1 MATEKQPIY
10 AILST
15 SQENKYREYIK
26 LAVMRVDN
34 QEFINRFTYMKA
46 KLGKERKINTDDKST
61 FNILKDEKT
70 LKSEKIIY
78 EEKKH
83 RLYWLNII
91 IGNIKNNIVGIYHG
105 VIKKPLPLFLYEQEW
120 RYNHRSIGKQVLE
133 KIRKYIVKSFP
144 VNLVKLWN

>member
-1 MATEKQPIY
+1 MATEQQRVY

-15 SQENKYREYIK
+15 LQENKYPEYIK

-34 QEFINRFTYMKA
+34 QEFINRFTHMKA
-46 KLGKERKINTDDKST
+46 KLGKERKINIDGKST
-61 FNILKDEKT
+61 FNILKDEIT

-91 IGNIKNNIVGIYHG
+91 IGNIKNNIVRIYRG
-105 VIKKPLPLFLYEQEW
+105 VIKRSLPLFLHEQE
-120 RYNHRSIGKQVLE
+120 
-133 KIRKYIVKSFP
+133 
-144 VNLVKLWN
+144 